1 MMETGEMRGRDS
13 ARARVVGTV
22 ADHRIILGSRK
33 MWGGDFH
40 FSWGYWECDP
50 T

>member
-1 MMETGEMRGRDS
+1 MMETGEMTGRDS

-33 MWGGDFH
+33 IGGDFH
-40 FSWGYWECDP
+40 FSWGYWECD
-50 T
+50 TT